1 MTFAKFANKIA
12 PLDSRPVIKKAQNST
27 PWGKP
32 HRWTWRGGRDW
43 TVYPEGFLDEKENTY
58 RGYMVHGITGTRSN
72 GNAWLISELEL
83 ITEPELEIF

>member
-12 PLDSRPVIKKAQNST
+12 PLGYRPVAKKASASA

-32 HRWTWRGGRDW
+32 HRWIWRSGQDW
-43 TVYPEGFLDEKENTY
+43 TVYPEGFQDEEEDTY
-58 RGYMVHGITGTRSN
+58 RGYMINNIN
-72 GNAWLISELEL
+72 GLRTNGHAWLISELEL